1 MDKSSYSTMQQSKDI
16 CKKPMSLYHLAKD
29 IERATGNSFEELDKV
44 YHSSSMNEMRINAD
58 LQKVDLCNAYVL
70 LFLTI
75 QTAYHHAFWPHT
87 AKRFTAF
94 KNILRKD
101 NAVKSSLED
110 GKLLNMLEELL
121 AYEEVKEMEYSLNN
135 VPGRKQELKNI
146 KQVISIVEGASH
158 V

>member
-1 MDKSSYSTMQQSKDI
+1 MDKSSHSTMSQSKDI
-16 CKKPMSLYHLAKD
+16 CKKPMDLYHLAKD
-29 IERATGNSFEELDKV
+29 IECATGNSFEELDKV

-58 LQKVDLCNAYVL
+58 LQRVDLCNAYVL

-101 NAVKSSLED
+101 NSVKRSLED

-121 AYEEVKEMEYSLNN
+121 AYEVEEMEDPMNH
-135 VPGRKQELKNI
+135 VPGKKQELKNI

-158 V
+158 A

>member
-1 MDKSSYSTMQQSKDI
+1 MPQSKDI
-16 CKKPMSLYHLAKD
+16 CKKPMDLYYLAKD
-29 IERATGNSFEELDKV
+29 IKCATGNSFEELDKV

-58 LQKVDLCNAYVL
+58 LQNVDLCNAYVL

-101 NAVKSSLED
+101 NAVKKSLED

-121 AYEEVKEMEYSLNN
+121 AYNVKEMENPLNN
-135 VPGRKQELKNI
+135 VPGKKQELKNI
-146 KQVISIVEGASH
+146 KQVISIVEGASRA
-158 V
+158 